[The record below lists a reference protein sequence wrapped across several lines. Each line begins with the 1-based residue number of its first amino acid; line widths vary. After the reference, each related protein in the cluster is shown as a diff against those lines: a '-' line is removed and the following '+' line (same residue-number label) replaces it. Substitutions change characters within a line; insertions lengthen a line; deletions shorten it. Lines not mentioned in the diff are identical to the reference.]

1 MTVDEFVEKYKELDE
16 AGKNSLLNDLIT
28 TEYVSYATKV
38 ADCKRIIQSTS
49 YTNTEPNM
57 FCISSPTRKMLF
69 TVQLIDRYTEIDIDH
84 REALN
89 IYDKL
94 AENKI
99 LENLINALPKD
110 EVLWYKD
117 ILDMMFEDFKINERS
132 IVGYL
137 DSKLASLGI
146 IGEELNK
153 IVSEVS
159 V

>member
-1 MTVDEFVEKYKELDE
+1 
-16 AGKNSLLNDLIT
+16 
-28 TEYVSYATKV
+28 
-38 ADCKRIIQSTS
+38 
-49 YTNTEPNM
+49 
-57 FCISSPTRKMLF
+57 MLF

-117 ILDMMFEDFKINERS
+117 ILDMMLEDFKINERS
-132 IVGYL
+132 IIGYL